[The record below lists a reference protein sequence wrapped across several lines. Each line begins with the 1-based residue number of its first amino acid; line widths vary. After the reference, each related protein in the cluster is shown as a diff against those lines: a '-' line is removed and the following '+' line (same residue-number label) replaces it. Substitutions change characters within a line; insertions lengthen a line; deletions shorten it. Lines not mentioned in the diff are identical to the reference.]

1 MYTPMSELASQH
13 VAELRQSAS
22 RRHRPCKAAREQRES
37 IRTRAGWTLIKVG
50 LKLTDPPASGRSA
63 RPHPAGL

>member
-13 VAELRQSAS
+13 VAEVRQNAS
-22 RRHRPCKAAREQRES
+22 RHHRPPKAAREERES

-50 LKLTDPPASGRSA
+50 LKLTDPPANGRSA
-63 RPHPAGL
+63 RPRPAGL